1 MNFVSA
7 IKVNRCFKV
16 AMSPTFYVGEPSY
29 NRQKK
34 KTDRYQFTSV
44 AAAIFVLFVS
54 LGTACESLFPSLL
67 MAVYARRLKV
77 IF

>member
-34 KTDRYQFTSV
+34 TDRYQFTSV

-54 LGTACESLFPSLL
+54 LGSACESLFPSLL